1 MKTKTVLVIVT
12 FLVTIFTVNAT
23 VRPIDTLEKKTVT
36 LIGTFDGYDV
46 EDGYSFLV
54 KSDSAEEEGEQTIY
68 LQSISAEALKMV
80 NLKSKEME
88 GKRFEVVY
96 EVTEYEEKD
105 DNGQV
110 ETFEKYHIISVKN
123 YNNVTKNI

>member
-80 NLKSKEME
+80 NLKFKEME

-110 ETFEKYHIISVKN
+110 ETFEKYHIISVK
-123 YNNVTKNI
+123 KL

>member
-110 ETFEKYHIISVKN
+110 ETFEKYHIISVK
-123 YNNVTKNI
+123 KL

>member
-12 FLVTIFTVNAT
+12 FLATIFTVNAT
-23 VRPIDTLEKKTVT
+23 VLPLDTLEKKTVT
-36 LIGTFDGYDV
+36 LIGTFDCYDV

-80 NLKSKEME
+80 NLKFKEME

-110 ETFEKYHIISVKN
+110 ETFEKYHIISVK
-123 YNNVTKNI
+123 KL